1 VTSVIVCKS
10 YSVFIEKT
18 SDFCLLVS
26 SHFTLRLSCAVSVR
40 TEVSP
45 DFDPVSSLSIG
56 FHETSVIVLLC

>member
-45 DFDPVSSLSIG
+45 DFDESAAGLEFVYRFS
-56 FHETSVIVLLC
+56 